1 MEALEHGDM
10 TNAAMFERNLPF
22 LPEWK
27 WNACVTDT
35 HNMLGTENP
44 VPLKNQASENKKES
58 FLQSPLG
65 PHMQAATTD
74 CLPCSYY
81 D

>member
-10 TNAAMFERNLPF
+10 TNAAMFERNLTI

-27 WNACVTDT
+27 RNTCVMDT

-44 VPLKNQASENKKES
+44 GPLTNQASANKKES
-58 FLQSPLG
+58 FLQSP
-65 PHMQAATTD
+65 
-74 CLPCSYY
+74 
-81 D
+81 